1 MEPLRIMAE
10 KRDWLGTC
18 NDKGVPLEDFQLQ
31 FCARCLQPECTRSQ
45 HGRSQFDARVADW
58 EDRLFK
64 HVPRMDEADPR
75 FQQIQAK
82 RFLGIDTSGPA
93 RVQSWVDPLK
103 LEEPAPKPELPPEPA
118 MVETQ
123 PEYEVPEA
131 KQVEARVMA
140 DLEEQEPVPPE
151 PAKVPEAPVRRP
163 VSPPMNTPNQPR
175 QMVGGKKVDEQPTVP
190 VSDPWKAP
198 TPAKAPDGT
207 KVVPPGAKIR
217 LGNGSGV

>member
-1 MEPLRIMAE
+1 MAE

-18 NDKGVPLEDFQLQ
+18 NDKGVSLEDFQLQ

-64 HVPRMDEADPR
+64 QVPRMDEADPR

-82 RFLGIDTSGPA
+82 RFLGIDMSGPA

-103 LEEPAPKPELPPEPA
+103 LEDPPAPLPPEPA
-118 MVETQ
+118 MVE
-123 PEYEVPEA
+123 PPPREYEVPEA
-131 KQVEARVMA
+131 KQVEARAVA
-140 DLEEQEPVPPE
+140 DLEEQGP
-151 PAKVPEAPVRRP
+151 APVEVRETPAPRRP
-163 VSPPMNTPNQPR
+163 ISPPMNTPNQPR
-175 QMVGGKKVDEQPTVP
+175 QMVGGKKVDEQPTVS

-207 KVVPPGAKIR
+207 KVVKPGAKIR

>member
-1 MEPLRIMAE
+1 MAE

-18 NDKGVPLEDFQLQ
+18 NDQGVPLEDFQRQ

-45 HGRSQFDARVADW
+45 HGQSQFDARVANW
-58 EDRLFK
+58 EDRFF
-64 HVPRMDEADPR
+64 HSVPQMDESDPR
-75 FQQIQAK
+75 FQQIRAK

-93 RVQSWVDPLK
+93 VVQGWVDPLK
-103 LEEPAPKPELPPEPA
+103 LEEAPALPAEPA
-118 MVETQ
+118 MVPP
-123 PEYEVPEA
+123 PEPVPTYEVPEA
-131 KQVEARVMA
+131 KQVEARAVA
-140 DLEEQEPVPPE
+140 DLEEQGP
-151 PAKVPEAPVRRP
+151 APVEAQEASAPRRP
-163 VSPPMNTPNQPR
+163 TGTPMNTPNQPR
-175 QMVGGKKVDEQPTVP
+175 QMVGGKKVDEQPTVS